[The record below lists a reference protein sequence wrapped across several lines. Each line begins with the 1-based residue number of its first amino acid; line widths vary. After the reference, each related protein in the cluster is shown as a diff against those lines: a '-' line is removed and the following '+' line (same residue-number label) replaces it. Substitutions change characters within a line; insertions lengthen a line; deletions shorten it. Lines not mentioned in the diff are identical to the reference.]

1 MKKLNIKKIIKTV
14 LEGIIFL
21 AIIAVVVVFIIT
33 KINGSPMWVFGR
45 STMFVMTDSMSPTI
59 EARTY
64 ILVKKATADDVE
76 VGDVIVFYST
86 DPSIYG
92 QLNTHRVIEKDGDK
106 IVTKGDHN
114 PVDDGAYSAKAENII
129 GKYVR
134 TMPVLTF
141 IGRIVMQP
149 MGFITITLFL
159 VVFITIIVMGDVKA
173 NLQEAIEKENKEKAE
188 AEKQKLF
195 EAELERLK
203 REGVSAEEVK
213 KLADNK
219 DNEEK

>member
-1 MKKLNIKKIIKTV
+1 MKKFNVKKIIKSV
-14 LEGIIFL
+14 LEGVLI
-21 AIIAVVVVFIIT
+21 AAVAAVVVVFIIT
-33 KINGSPMWVFGR
+33 KINGDPVWIFGR
-45 STMFVMTDSMSPTI
+45 TTMFVMTDSMSPTI

-86 DPSIYG
+86 DPAIYG
-92 QLNTHRVIEKDGDK
+92 QLNTHRIVEKDGDN

-114 PVDDGAYSAKAENII
+114 PSTDGAYSAKAENIV

-149 MGFITITLFL
+149 MGFATVTMFL
-159 VVFITIIVMGDVKA
+159 VVFIVMIVMGDVKA

-188 AEKQKLF
+188 AAKQKLF
-195 EAELERLK
+195 EEELERLK
-203 REGVSAEEVK
+203 REGVNADELK
-213 KLADNK
+213 KRL
-219 DNEEK
+219 EEKDDNN